1 MACKGRSVVMHTA
14 KEKLFRLSEEN
25 TEREIVVMCNGARK
39 YHSVGKDVT
48 LILSAFA
55 TDHDEEYGMLSPLSA
70 VMLGYEDLENY
81 YYVVISEDSKTFVV
95 ECFLVCLIN
104 AGCGRACSQQSGEAT
119 IQLA

>member
-1 MACKGRSVVMHTA
+1 MACKDRSVVMHTA

-25 TEREIVVMCNGARK
+25 TERGIVVMCNGARK

-95 ECFLVCLIN
+95 ECFLVCLMN
-104 AGCGRACSQQSGEAT
+104 VGCYCK
-119 IQLA
+119 

>member
-1 MACKGRSVVMHTA
+1 MHTA

-55 TDHDEEYGMLSPLSA
+55 ADHGEEYGMLSPLSA
-70 VMLGYEDLENY
+70 VMLGYENLENY
-81 YYVVISEDSKTFVV
+81 YYVVISEDSKTYVV
-95 ECFLVCLIN
+95 ECFLVCLRN
-104 AGCGRACSQQSGEAT
+104 AGCCIVSPNKANTQQYHVYNA
-119 IQLA
+119 